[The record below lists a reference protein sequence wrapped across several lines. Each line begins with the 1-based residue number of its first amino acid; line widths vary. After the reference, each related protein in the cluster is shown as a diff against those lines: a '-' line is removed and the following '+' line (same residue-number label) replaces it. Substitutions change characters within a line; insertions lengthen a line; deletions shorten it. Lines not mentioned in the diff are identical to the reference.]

1 MSPAC
6 RAVLDRIESADLPC
20 YLDTPLECVNTKA
33 PNFGETPLHI
43 IAVWGDIDAAR
54 ILLDEG
60 AEIDAPGEH
69 DFTPLH
75 EAISQGHV
83 DLVKLLITRGAS
95 LTQKNEWDMDARE
108 LAAIHESP
116 EMRELLNPR

>member
-6 RAVLDRIESADLPC
+6 RAVLDRIAAADLPC
-20 YLDTPLECVNTKA
+20 YMDTPLESVNTKT
-33 PNFGETPLHI
+33 PNFGVTSLHI
-43 IAVWGDIDAAR
+43 IAIWGDTEDAR

-60 AEIDAPGEH
+60 TEIDAPGEH

-83 DLVKLLITRGAS
+83 DIVKLLITRGAS

-108 LAAIHESP
+108 LAAISQSP
-116 EMRELLNPR
+116 EIQALLETL